1 MSDGWKAAL
10 VGTVNKAGVEIGKTF
25 NNVDTKAFGENIHS
39 AVNQVVGEA
48 EKILQNVDVKAVVDG
63 AGAGIAV
70 AAQKTGEEI
79 SKIDLKP
86 AFNPTAQRAIIGVVA
101 TVAGP
106 ALASAPVVVGA
117 PLSILGFSPTGPI
130 AGSAAA
136 RMQSGI
142 GNVAAGSAFATAQ
155 SLTMKNG
162 TAASITNPMFA
173 SGLSVAL
180 YAAGLGLVKESQ
192 IPVETVGES
201 GKDKKVSSHFRL
213 TRGLV
218 IFNPSVVV
226 FLKIFS
232 MHIHKGCMQGWNKVF
247 VLLPPKIN
255 HCEGDITLPESG
267 ITAAGH
273 PLRT

>member
-1 MSDGWKAAL
+1 MSGWKVAKRNLPLPIGELPPQSPLASICCRSYCFSQANPASYNMSDGWKAAL

-25 NNVDTKAFGENIHS
+25 NNVDTRAFGENIHS

-79 SKIDLKP
+79 R
-86 AFNPTAQRAIIGVVA
+86 FNSLDPTAQRAIIGVVA

-155 SLTMKNG
+155 SLAMKNG

-201 GKDKKVSSHFRL
+201 GKDKKVSSHL
-213 TRGLV
+213 
-218 IFNPSVVV
+218 
-226 FLKIFS
+226 
-232 MHIHKGCMQGWNKVF
+232 
-247 VLLPPKIN
+247 
-255 HCEGDITLPESG
+255 
-267 ITAAGH
+267 
-273 PLRT
+273 